1 MDPSAISGYNHI
13 HVAAEWRIPQVHRR
27 WPATLDLA
35 HHIEGVDSLV
45 LGITT
50 IVTTFA

>member
-1 MDPSAISGYNHI
+1 
-13 HVAAEWRIPQVHRR
+13 VHRR

-35 HHIEGVDSLV
+35 YHIEGVDSLA

-50 IVTTFA
+50 IITTIA